1 MLGISREELAA
12 HFGVN
17 LRRRRRRL
25 ALSQEQLA
33 KLAAVH
39 RTEIGLLENGR
50 RLPRIDTVI
59 KLAASLEVTP
69 NDLFDGIEWL
79 PLRDPPKGRYRTL
92 SPFDAR
98 GKGGTDG

>member
-1 MLGISREELAA
+1 MGVSRDDLAA

-25 ALSQEQLA
+25 VLSQEELA

-50 RLPRIDTVI
+50 RLPRIDTVV

-69 NDLFDGIEWL
+69 NDLLDGIEWL
-79 PLRDPPKGRYRTL
+79 PLRDPPQGRYWTC
-92 SPFDAR
+92 SPLGAR
-98 GKGGTDG
+98 GDGGANG